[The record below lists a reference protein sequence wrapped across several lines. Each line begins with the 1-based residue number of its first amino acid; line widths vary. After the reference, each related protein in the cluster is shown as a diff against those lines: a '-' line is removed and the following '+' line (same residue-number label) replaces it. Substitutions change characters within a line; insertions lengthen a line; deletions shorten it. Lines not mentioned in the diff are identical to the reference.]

1 MKTFNL
7 AGLVASYHIIYSDL
21 LRDRVNAKGSKSH
34 YNVMNVLSMHALMG
48 AYQPEGYE
56 WLEELRQVLYQNMT
70 YVCDFIRNHFEG
82 VSVTNTEG
90 TYVIFIDCKEYLEK
104 NGITI
109 DELQKRGSDVGVA
122 WQDGRIFNGPTHIRL
137 NVALPFTRIQEACER
152 MKKYVFI

>member
-1 MKTFNL
+1 MNHTTFNN
-7 AGLVASYHIIYSDL
+7 ASGAVAELFNGY
-21 LRDRVNAKGSKSH
+21 
-34 YNVMNVLSMHALMG
+34 
-48 AYQPEGYE
+48 YQPEGYE
-56 WLEELRQVLYQNMT
+56 WLEELRQVLIKNMT
-70 YVCDFIRNHFEG
+70 YVCDFIRDHFEG